1 MAATGK
7 LVRYRFVS
15 RLGAGGMATV
25 VLAEDTLLGRQVAL
39 KRLSA
44 AADPRGML
52 RLRREALAG
61 ASISHHNLVSIYD
74 VIDDE
79 AGDLVIVMEYVEGQT
94 LRQALDSRGRLPVPE
109 ALRILEGVAAGLDSI
124 HRQGIVHRDVKP
136 SNILLGDDGA
146 VKVADLGIASV
157 PDRTRI
163 TTTGS
168 VLGSLS
174 YMSPEQL
181 ADRPSTPAIDVY
193 ALAAVSFEILSGR
206 KARRAPNAMAL
217 AHAIATQP
225 PPDLR
230 DAWAAAPPG
239 VAELLKRGMARDP
252 EARPRSAGEL
262 FGRLRAG
269 LDPSAT
275 ANAPLPQRTRELSP
289 GSAAPPTKPS
299 GTSRRLRPM
308 PLAPATQPTAAP
320 PKAQPTAAPPHPQ
333 PTAAPAESRPTA
345 APSNARPT
353 AAPPEARPTAAP
365 RQAQRAA
372 ATTSRRHDPENRA
385 ENAVDRPPWRRWTP
399 AAALLALV
407 AAAAI
412 AVLVSSAGSGPS
424 GQTRASTGRGS
435 ALTGSRSKRRRASGT
450 TTAAAAGST
459 SATTAGASSTTGGAN
474 STTGGGSSTT
484 GSGGSTTGAAASSPG
499 GSSGAATPPA
509 GGPVAAVESF
519 YTLAAAHQYPAAWAL
534 ADPTF
539 RAQLGG
545 YDSFQG
551 GQSGDKSITF
561 HTAQIVSRS
570 SLSTTVSVR
579 TTSVRTDGTHQC
591 SGTVEVSPDGP
602 GGRWLVHMIQIN
614 CS

>member
-94 LRQALDSRGRLPVPE
+94 LRQALDTRGRLPVPE

-136 SNILLGDDGA
+136 SNILLGADGA

-230 DAWAAAPPG
+230 DAWAAAPPE

-275 ANAPLPQRTRELSP
+275 ANVPLPQPTRELSP
-289 GSAAPPTKPS
+289 GSEAPPTKPS
-299 GTSRRLRPM
+299 GTSRRLRPI

-320 PKAQPTAAPPHPQ
+320 PKAQPTAAPPEAQPTAARPKAQ
-333 PTAAPAESRPTA
+333 PTAAPRKARSTA
-345 APSNARPT
+345 ATPDAR
-353 AAPPEARPTAAP
+353 
-365 RQAQRAA
+365 RAA
-372 ATTSRRHDPENRA
+372 ATTSRRHDPDTRV
-385 ENAVDRPPWRRWTP
+385 ENAAGRPPWRRWTP

-412 AVLVSSAGSGPS
+412 VVLVSSAGSGPS

-435 ALTGSRSKRRRASGT
+435 ALAGSRSKRRTDFRNHHGCGRGFDLRHNGRRQLHHGRRRLHHRRRELHHGRRGLHHRRCGLLARRLLRRGY
-450 TTAAAAGST
+450 AAGGWSGCGRRVLLHPGRRAPVPGRLGAGRSHLPR
-459 SATTAGASSTTGGAN
+459 SARG
-474 STTGGGSSTT
+474 
-484 GSGGSTTGAAASSPG
+484 
-499 GSSGAATPPA
+499 
-509 GGPVAAVESF
+509 
-519 YTLAAAHQYPAAWAL
+519 L
-534 ADPTF
+534 
-539 RAQLGG
+539 
-545 YDSFQG
+545 
-551 GQSGDKSITF
+551 
-561 HTAQIVSRS
+561 
-570 SLSTTVSVR
+570 
-579 TTSVRTDGTHQC
+579 
-591 SGTVEVSPDGP
+591 
-602 GGRWLVHMIQIN
+602 
-614 CS
+614 